1 MGINHL
7 KDGKREGD
15 AGPEGN
21 FQLLHEVN
29 EIWLEI
35 NPVEFP
41 EGSEGLGVVILIPD
55 CIDLGTKSV
64 VMFNE
69 NLLHQMHKNGDY

>member
-35 NPVEFP
+35 NPVEFR
-41 EGSEGLGVVILIPD
+41 GVRGLGVVILIPG
-55 CIDLGTKSV
+55 CIDLGTRSV